1 MVKPAS
7 TERVCKGC
15 GVNFT
20 RVVRAAQK
28 YCTAACRRSFWNKN
42 FYKQG
47 YVTERHNKNPAKMM
61 LRSARS
67 RAKTKGLAFNITVD
81 DIIIPEY
88 CPVLKIKLEANG
100 GKGGAK
106 RNSPSLDRIIP
117 ELGYVKGNIQVMS
130 NAANLL
136 KGNST
141 PEDMLLFAEWVIKTY
156 KEKEFE

>member
-1 MVKPAS
+1 MVAS
-7 TERVCKGC
+7 TERICKCC
-15 GVNFT
+15 GESFI

-28 YCTAACRRSFWNKN
+28 YCSPECRRSFWNKT

-47 YVTERHNKNPAKMM
+47 YVTARHNKNPEKMM
-61 LRSARS
+61 LRSAKH
-67 RAKTKGLAFNITVD
+67 RAKKKGLPFDITVE
-81 DIIIPEY
+81 DIIVPEY

-100 GKGGAK
+100 GTGGAK

-117 ELGYVKGNIQVMS
+117 ELGYVKGNVQVIS

-141 PEDMLLFAEWVIKTY
+141 PEDMILFAEWVIENY
-156 KEKEFE
+156 KETQLEE